1 MGVMGRGWV
10 MGVGSDSCLC
20 LTHTAQNLSQRSD
33 RPHGRR
39 TTPSVR
45 PRSQHTAPL
54 PPMTQPVVRTASM
67 FISPNSISFHTGTW
81 ATTLSHTRQ
90 SNRLHKHALAIWHLR
105 DHSHTCQA
113 DIYAAAAG
121 SYSSA
126 HTRGGSYILFFFSFF
141 CPLPRFEVQCSL
153 LKQIWINRKQANT
166 CRDKLQDISDGQK
179 LKENE
184 WMDQH
189 PWCLKS
195 KGYVSNVRVWRDL
208 TLVQRT
214 TQLEQLRNEENE
226 PWSGTC
232 SYIFTFFSSY
242 PELKIQG
249 EDMSSTIISWVS

>member
-67 FISPNSISFHTGTW
+67 FISPNSIPFHTGTW

-141 CPLPRFEVQCSL
+141 FVPSPVLRFSAASSSRFESIENKRTHAETNYKTLVM
-153 LKQIWINRKQANT
+153 
-166 CRDKLQDISDGQK
+166 DKNWK
-179 LKENE
+179 RMNE
-184 WMDQH
+184 WTSI
-189 PWCLKS
+189 P
-195 KGYVSNVRVWRDL
+195 GV
-208 TLVQRT
+208 
-214 TQLEQLRNEENE
+214 
-226 PWSGTC
+226 
-232 SYIFTFFSSY
+232 
-242 PELKIQG
+242 
-249 EDMSSTIISWVS
+249 